1 MSQNS
6 QEDTCL
12 FFNKVAGFS
21 NFIKHLQTL
30 ILDNLLPGFQ
40 ILQSTPANF
49 KNKN

>member
-40 ILQSTPANF
+40 ILQSTPATF